1 MHVGKNSLHLSSDCL
16 QVDLT
21 DAKRKEEITRV
32 LTATDPNLPNNLT
45 KYNYRERAYKI
56 DPPGGTDN
64 LKIHYEKN
72 GYVELCLPEL
82 VVIHLVLGDPGP
94 FDTSLCLFV
103 CLFSFS
109 VSFVF

>member
-1 MHVGKNSLHLSSDCL
+1 VE
-16 QVDLT
+16 LT

-72 GYVELCLPEL
+72 GYVTLNCVCLNSHLLLRWVCCLWVLELAQA
-82 VVIHLVLGDPGP
+82 
-94 FDTSLCLFV
+94 FV
-103 CLFSFS
+103 C
-109 VSFVF
+109 VFLY